1 MFTDIK
7 MKKIII
13 LSLLLLGTL
22 SFASI
27 HPVQKLPE
35 GFVYIHKLIP
45 NIQYDIRYAGNHNFT
60 GKKIN
65 SYNKEVA
72 ILSKPAARALK
83 NVQREL
89 NRKGL
94 GLKIFDAYRP
104 QTAVDNFKEWA
115 LMIEDTLAKQEF
127 YPDIDKRDLF
137 KSGYIAEKSGHSRGS
152 TVDLTLIYIKSKI
165 ELDMGSPFDY
175 FGTPSHH
182 DYDDLTGSQKENR
195 QILKTIMEK
204 YGFKSYQKEWWHYTL
219 KDEPYP
225 NEYFNFP
232 VE

>member
-1 MFTDIK
+1 

-13 LSLLLLGTL
+13 ISLLLLCTL
-22 SFASI
+22 SCASI
-27 HPVQKLPE
+27 HPVQKLPD

-65 SYNKEVA
+65 SYNKEIA
-72 ILSKPAARALK
+72 ILSKPAAKALK
-83 NVQREL
+83 NIQREL

-104 QTAVDNFKEWA
+104 QTAVDHFKEWA
-115 LMIEDTLAKQEF
+115 LIIEDTLAKQEF
-127 YPDIDKRDLF
+127 YPDTDKRDLF

-182 DYDDLTGSQKENR
+182 DYTDLTGRQKENR

>member
-22 SFASI
+22 SCASI

-115 LMIEDTLAKQEF
+115 LIIEDTLAKQEF

>member
-1 MFTDIK
+1 
-7 MKKIII
+7 MKKISI
-13 LSLLLLGTL
+13 LSLLILGTL
-22 SFASI
+22 SCASI
-27 HPVQKLPE
+27 HVVQKLPD

-45 NIQYDIRYAGNHNFT
+45 NIQYDIRYAGDHNFT
-60 GKKIN
+60 GKKIK

-89 NRKGL
+89 NRQGL

-115 LMIEDTLAKQEF
+115 LIIEDTLAKKEF
-127 YPDIDKRDLF
+127 YPDIDKKDLF
-137 KSGYIAEKSGHSRGS
+137 QSGYIAEKSGHSRGS
-152 TVDLTLIYIKSKI
+152 TVDLTIIYSKSKL

-175 FGTPSHH
+175 FGTASHH
-182 DYDDLTGSQKENR
+182 DYSDLTGRQKENR
-195 QILKTIMEK
+195 KILKTIMEK

>member
-13 LSLLLLGTL
+13 ISLLLLCTL
-22 SFASI
+22 SCASI
-27 HPVQKLPE
+27 HPVQKLPD

-65 SYNKEVA
+65 SYNKEIA
-72 ILSKPAARALK
+72 ILSKPAAKALK
-83 NVQREL
+83 NIQREL

-104 QTAVDNFKEWA
+104 QTAVDHFKEWA
-115 LMIEDTLAKQEF
+115 LIIEDTLAKQEF
-127 YPDIDKRDLF
+127 YPDTDKRDLF

-182 DYDDLTGSQKENR
+182 DYTDLTGRQKENR